1 MALRNRKLILA
12 YQRTFEGSEGQQVL
26 ADLRKL
32 CVAFDRPVTCDDPL
46 TMARL
51 MGEANV
57 VKHIFMRLKQDPN
70 AVEARPVSES
80 NVVINKL

>member
-1 MALRNRKLILA
+1 MRNRKLILA
-12 YQRTFEGSEGQQVL
+12 YQRTFESPEGQQVL

-32 CVAFDRPVTCDDPL
+32 CVAFDRPVTCNDTL

-57 VKHIFMRLKQDPN
+57 VKHIYSRLKQDPN
-70 AVEARPVSES
+70 AVSSRQAES
-80 NVVINKL
+80 NVVTNEL